1 MLSRHLLTAC
11 ALVLGSACSIDTEG
25 TMTGGGPSQ
34 EAPSPVDPKPDA
46 AVVPPAPPVDAGRP
60 AEPEKDAA
68 ISLPDAEIC
77 ENVIVEAQPKLP
89 KILIVLDRSQ
99 SMVRESTGPL
109 GTPVQT
115 HRWEKAV
122 PALKR
127 VTAELEDVIQF
138 GLMYF
143 PGTPPK
149 PYGKDFCE
157 SGHINVELG
166 LNSAGA
172 IATTLDATEPKGAT
186 PLAKTLDAAREAL
199 TKDRDIPDT
208 VPRDGYVLLIT
219 DGQPVCLNDSNINAD
234 PENSYAAMDRL
245 READIKTY
253 VIGFDT
259 GGIDVLDNLAS
270 RGGTGETKHRLVTD
284 EEQLV
289 KDLEEIS
296 RSLVSCKYA
305 LDKAPADPNYVRVQ
319 IDGKSYPFSDQGWQL
334 VDEKTIELR
343 GPACMLLQD
352 SKDHVVEITVECKP
366 VIVVVD

>member
-1 MLSRHLLTAC
+1 MLSPRSLTTGLL
-11 ALVLGSACSIDTEG
+11 LLGVACSDTVDPV
-25 TMTGGGPSQ
+25 TTGGNPSGGQ
-34 EAPSPVDPKPDA
+34 PDAGAIKPDA
-46 AVVPPAPPVDAGRP
+46 GPNPEPMRDAGRP
-60 AEPEKDAA
+60 VDDKDATVKV
-68 ISLPDAEIC
+68 PDAEIC
-77 ENVIVEAQPKLP
+77 ESVFVQAEPKLP

-99 SMVRESTGPL
+99 SMVRDSGGPFGSTIE
-109 GTPVQT
+109 T
-115 HRWEKAV
+115 HRWEQAV
-122 PALKR
+122 PAVKR
-127 VTAELEDVIQF
+127 VTAELDDVVQF

-157 SGHINVELG
+157 GGHVNVELG
-166 LNSAGA
+166 LGSASA
-172 IATTLDATEPKGAT
+172 IATVLDETEPKGAT

-199 TKDRDIPDT
+199 TADRDIPDT
-208 VPRDGYVLLIT
+208 VARDGYVLLIT

-234 PENSYAAMDRL
+234 AENSYAAMDRL
-245 READIKTY
+245 READIKSY

-305 LDKAPADPNYVRVQ
+305 LAEAPADPAYVRVQ

-334 VDEKTIELR
+334 VDDKTIELR
-343 GPACMLLQD
+343 GEACTLLQD
-352 SKDHVVEITVECKP
+352 SKDHSVQITVECEP
-366 VIVVVD
+366 VIVE